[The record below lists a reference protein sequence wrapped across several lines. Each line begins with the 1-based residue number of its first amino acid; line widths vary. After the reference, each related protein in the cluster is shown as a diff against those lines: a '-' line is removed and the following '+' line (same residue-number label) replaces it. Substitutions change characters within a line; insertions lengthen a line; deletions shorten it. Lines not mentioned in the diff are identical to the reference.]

1 MTDQDK
7 ATAVLNE
14 RLTGHEQLCMERH
27 NNIREDI
34 KELKTD
40 VHSLT
45 DAVENN
51 TKQNRWMMGVG
62 ITIIVLLGL
71 AMEAWRTFG

>member
-1 MTDQDK
+1 MTEQDK

-40 VHSLT
+40 VI
-45 DAVENN
+45 
-51 TKQNRWMMGVG
+51 RCGV
-62 ITIIVLLGL
+62 LGDIGT
-71 AMEAWRTFG
+71 ATVS

>member
-1 MTDQDK
+1 MANEDK

-14 RLTGHEQLCMERH
+14 RLTGHEKLCMERH
-27 NNIREDI
+27 KNIRDDI

-40 VHSLT
+40 VHTLA

-62 ITIIVLLGL
+62 ITIIVVMGL